1 MKAITI
7 ETVNYLGNDRSR
19 NYNAKVLYSK
29 NGKLNLAHIYIDYFN
44 ESVYIP
50 KQPKECKILSGLNE
64 AIQYNN
70 LVSNRLI

>member
-1 MKAITI
+1 MATITI
-7 ETVNYLGNDRSR
+7 ESVNYLGIDRSK
-19 NYNAKVLYSK
+19 NYNAKVLYRK

-70 LVSNRLI
+70 LLSNRFI